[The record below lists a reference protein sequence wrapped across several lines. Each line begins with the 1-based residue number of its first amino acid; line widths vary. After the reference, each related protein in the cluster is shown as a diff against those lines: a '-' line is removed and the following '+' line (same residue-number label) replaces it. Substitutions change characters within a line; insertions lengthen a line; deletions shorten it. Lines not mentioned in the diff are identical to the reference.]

1 MYIQVIALSAI
12 YGMQPW
18 NFGSR
23 TIKGRVGGKAKL
35 DKAAS
40 QVRIEPV
47 MALPLVDATA
57 VAADA
62 AAVAEPMI
70 LEPEWEPTAARRP
83 PAKKGGPRKAVAG
96 KGKKGAAKLGGAK
109 SGATQICRDCGQV
122 SDTHCLRRHDTTQPY

>member
-1 MYIQVIALSAI
+1 
-12 YGMQPW
+12 MQPW

-47 MALPLVDATA
+47 AAIPLADATA
-57 VAADA
+57 VAAEA

-96 KGKKGAAKLGGAK
+96 KHGKKGGAKSAGAK

-122 SDTHCLRRHDTTQPY
+122 SYTLPA